1 MSVLDGLMDGKAGA
15 AEKPAALPKAD
26 DDLISMFLDETETK
40 EKGSDDVD
48 SSIYPD
54 FDAPAPEDYEGQSSP
69 APGGDAGGGLDGVSP
84 DAQEAMMTLVSLPV
98 ETIVDTADITLTELI
113 VRGCKLEDYEGKD
126 EDKLV
131 TSDADKA
138 ALVKAT
144 ERYLDSQQIRVT
156 PLTGL
161 IITVLIVYGKK
172 GMRPQGASPSLFR
185 HSCQAGLRL
194 SQHQPANLGVAH
206 GRYVLHFLTVIHR
219 LHRLV
224 YYPMANGQHD

>member
-54 FDAPAPEDYEGQSSP
+54 FDAPAPEDYDGQPSP
-69 APGGDAGGGLDGVSP
+69 DPGGDAGGGLDGVSS

-113 VRGCKLEDYEGKD
+113 VRSCKLEDYEGKD

-172 GMRPQGASPSLFR
+172 LMYGLKLKKLVRK
-185 HSCQAGLRL
+185 QAMLEDEIGRL
-194 SQHQPANLGVAH
+194 QDERDEMA
-206 GRYVLHFLTVIHR
+206 IR
-219 LHRLV
+219 LHRQAEELE
-224 YYPMANGQHD
+224 ALKKTKETEEAGDAA

>member
-1 MSVLDGLMDGKAGA
+1 MSVLDGLMDGKAGT

-54 FDAPAPEDYEGQSSP
+54 FDAPAPEDYDGQPSP

-172 GMRPQGASPSLFR
+172 LMYGLKLKKLVRK
-185 HSCQAGLRL
+185 QAMLEDEIGRL
-194 SQHQPANLGVAH
+194 QDERDEMA
-206 GRYVLHFLTVIHR
+206 IR
-219 LHRLV
+219 LHRQAEELE
-224 YYPMANGQHD
+224 ALKKTKETEEAGDAA

>member
-1 MSVLDGLMDGKAGA
+1 MSVLDGLMDGKAGT

-54 FDAPAPEDYEGQSSP
+54 FDAPAPEDYDGQPSP

-84 DAQEAMMTLVSLPV
+84 DAQEAMLTLVSLPV

-172 GMRPQGASPSLFR
+172 LMYGLKLKKLVRK
-185 HSCQAGLRL
+185 QAMLEDEIGRL
-194 SQHQPANLGVAH
+194 QDERDEMA
-206 GRYVLHFLTVIHR
+206 IR
-219 LHRLV
+219 LHRQAEELE
-224 YYPMANGQHD
+224 ALKKTKETEEAGDAA

>member
-48 SSIYPD
+48 SSVYPD
-54 FDAPAPEDYEGQSSP
+54 FDAPAPEDYVGQPSP

-172 GMRPQGASPSLFR
+172 LMYGLKLKKLVRK
-185 HSCQAGLRL
+185 QAMLEDEIGRL
-194 SQHQPANLGVAH
+194 QDERDEMA
-206 GRYVLHFLTVIHR
+206 IR
-219 LHRLV
+219 LHRQAEELEALKKNKV
-224 YYPMANGQHD
+224 TEEAGDAA

>member
-54 FDAPAPEDYEGQSSP
+54 FDAPAPEDYEGHPSP

-84 DAQEAMMTLVSLPV
+84 DAQDAMMTLVSLPV

-172 GMRPQGASPSLFR
+172 LMYGLKLKKLVRK
-185 HSCQAGLRL
+185 QAMLEDEIGRL
-194 SQHQPANLGVAH
+194 QDERDEMA
-206 GRYVLHFLTVIHR
+206 IR
-219 LHRLV
+219 LHRQAEELEALKKNKV
-224 YYPMANGQHD
+224 TEEAGDAA

>member
-54 FDAPAPEDYEGQSSP
+54 FDAPAPEDYDGQPSP

-126 EDKLV
+126 EAKLV

-172 GMRPQGASPSLFR
+172 LMYGLKLKKLVRK
-185 HSCQAGLRL
+185 QAMLEDEIGRL
-194 SQHQPANLGVAH
+194 QDERDEMA
-206 GRYVLHFLTVIHR
+206 IR
-219 LHRLV
+219 LHRQAEELEALKKNKV
-224 YYPMANGQHD
+224 TEEAGDAA

>member
-1 MSVLDGLMDGKAGA
+1 MSVLDGLMDGKAGT

-54 FDAPAPEDYEGQSSP
+54 FDAPAPEDYDGQPSP

-172 GMRPQGASPSLFR
+172 LMYGLKLKKLVRK
-185 HSCQAGLRL
+185 QAMLEDEIGRL
-194 SQHQPANLGVAH
+194 QDERDEMA
-206 GRYVLHFLTVIHR
+206 IR
-219 LHRLV
+219 LHQQAEELE
-224 YYPMANGQHD
+224 ALKKTKETEEAGDAA

>member
-1 MSVLDGLMDGKAGA
+1 MSVLDGLMDGKAGTT
-15 AEKPAALPKAD
+15 EKPAALPKAD

-48 SSIYPD
+48 TSIYPD
-54 FDAPAPEDYEGQSSP
+54 FDAPSPEDYDGQP
-69 APGGDAGGGLDGVSP
+69 ATAPGGDAGGGLDGVSP
-84 DAQEAMMTLVSLPV
+84 DAQDAMMTLVSLPV

-172 GMRPQGASPSLFR
+172 LMYGLKLKKLVRK
-185 HSCQAGLRL
+185 QAMLEDEIGRL
-194 SQHQPANLGVAH
+194 QDERDEMA
-206 GRYVLHFLTVIHR
+206 IR
-219 LHRLV
+219 LHRQAEELE
-224 YYPMANGQHD
+224 ALKKTKETEEAGDAA

>member
-54 FDAPAPEDYEGQSSP
+54 FDAPAPEDYDGQPSP
-69 APGGDAGGGLDGVSP
+69 APGGDAEGGLDGVSP

-172 GMRPQGASPSLFR
+172 LMYGLKLKKLVRK
-185 HSCQAGLRL
+185 QAMLEDEIGRL
-194 SQHQPANLGVAH
+194 QDERDEMA
-206 GRYVLHFLTVIHR
+206 IR
-219 LHRLV
+219 LHRQAEELE
-224 YYPMANGQHD
+224 ALKKTKETEEAGDAA

>member
-48 SSIYPD
+48 SSVYPD

-172 GMRPQGASPSLFR
+172 LMYGLKLKKLVRK
-185 HSCQAGLRL
+185 QAMLEDEIGRL
-194 SQHQPANLGVAH
+194 QDERDEMA
-206 GRYVLHFLTVIHR
+206 IR
-219 LHRLV
+219 LHRQAEELE
-224 YYPMANGQHD
+224 ALKKTKETEEAGDAA

>member
-48 SSIYPD
+48 SSVYPD
-54 FDAPAPEDYEGQSSP
+54 FDAPAPEDYEGQPSS

-172 GMRPQGASPSLFR
+172 LMYGLKLKKLVRK
-185 HSCQAGLRL
+185 QAMLEDEIGRL
-194 SQHQPANLGVAH
+194 QDERDEMA
-206 GRYVLHFLTVIHR
+206 IR
-219 LHRLV
+219 LHRQAEELE
-224 YYPMANGQHD
+224 ALKKTKETEEAGDAA

>member
-1 MSVLDGLMDGKAGA
+1 MSVLDGLMDGKAGS

-54 FDAPAPEDYEGQSSP
+54 FDAPAPEDYDGQPSP
-69 APGGDAGGGLDGVSP
+69 NPGGDAGGRLDGVSS

-98 ETIVDTADITLTELI
+98 ETIVDTADITLTEII

-172 GMRPQGASPSLFR
+172 LMYGLKLKKLVRK
-185 HSCQAGLRL
+185 QAMLEDEIGRL
-194 SQHQPANLGVAH
+194 QDERDEMA
-206 GRYVLHFLTVIHR
+206 IR
-219 LHRLV
+219 LHRQAEELE
-224 YYPMANGQHD
+224 ALKKTRETEGAGDAA

>member
-172 GMRPQGASPSLFR
+172 LMYGLKLKKLVRK
-185 HSCQAGLRL
+185 QAMLEDEIGRL
-194 SQHQPANLGVAH
+194 QDERDEMA
-206 GRYVLHFLTVIHR
+206 IR
-219 LHRLV
+219 LHRQAEELE
-224 YYPMANGQHD
+224 ALKKTKETEEAGDAA

>member
-48 SSIYPD
+48 SSVYPD
-54 FDAPAPEDYEGQSSP
+54 FDAPAPEDYEGQPSP

-172 GMRPQGASPSLFR
+172 LMYGLKLKKLVRK
-185 HSCQAGLRL
+185 QAMLEDEIGRL
-194 SQHQPANLGVAH
+194 QDERDEMA
-206 GRYVLHFLTVIHR
+206 IR
-219 LHRLV
+219 LHRQAEELEALKKNKV
-224 YYPMANGQHD
+224 TEEAGDAA

>member
-1 MSVLDGLMDGKAGA
+1 MSVLDGLMQGKDGA
-15 AEKPAALPKAD
+15 ASKPAALPKAD

-48 SSIYPD
+48 SSVYPD
-54 FDAPAPEDYEGQSSP
+54 FDAPGPEDYGDAPSP
-69 APGGDAGGGLDGVSP
+69 APGDNSGNGLDGVST

-172 GMRPQGASPSLFR
+172 LMYGLKLKKLVRK
-185 HSCQAGLRL
+185 QAMLEDEIGRL
-194 SQHQPANLGVAH
+194 QDERDEMA
-206 GRYVLHFLTVIHR
+206 IR
-219 LHRLV
+219 LHRQAEELE
-224 YYPMANGQHD
+224 ALKKTKDTEETGDAA